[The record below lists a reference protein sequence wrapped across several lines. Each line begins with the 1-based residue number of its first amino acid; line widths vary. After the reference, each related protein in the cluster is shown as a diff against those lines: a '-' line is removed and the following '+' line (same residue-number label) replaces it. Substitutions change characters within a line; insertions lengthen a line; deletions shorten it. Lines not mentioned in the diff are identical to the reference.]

1 MISPAVL
8 DFFLLIVTLMKFY
21 YHRYTVYLCFIRK
34 HSTVFFGPKFYHPAV
49 PRLGQDCPPQDTCS
63 QFSEKLLLQPPATPE
78 SRQDGPIFSFN
89 HKSGA
94 ADTSESAFT
103 WRKSKKR
110 KIEEKVKWN
119 FINKGLTDRHKPKGK
134 KSPVTTEDR
143 LNHPPELSK
152 PQTKPMPI
160 FTETQGMNCR
170 GNSFQ
175 TNTIPQFPD
184 LSSFSVCASVCAF
197 WSN

>member
-134 KSPVTTEDR
+134 KITSYDWRQTESPPRTIKAPNKTHAHLYR
-143 LNHPPELSK
+143 NARYELQRKQLPNQYYS
-152 PQTKPMPI
+152 TVSW
-160 FTETQGMNCR
+160 
-170 GNSFQ
+170 SF
-175 TNTIPQFPD
+175 F
-184 LSSFSVCASVCAF
+184 F
-197 WSN
+197 